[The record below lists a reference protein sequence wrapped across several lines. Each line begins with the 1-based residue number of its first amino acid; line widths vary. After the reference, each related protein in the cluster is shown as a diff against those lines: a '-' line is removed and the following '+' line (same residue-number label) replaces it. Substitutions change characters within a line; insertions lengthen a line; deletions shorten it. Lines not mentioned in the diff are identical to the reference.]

1 MGSTYFTNDE
11 YQRHNRRR
19 QEHLASLALPLVN
32 KTVLEVGAG
41 IGDHTSFFLDRQC
54 RVTVTDARDE
64 NLNCVRSRF
73 PSVESR
79 VIDLEKDTPSD
90 LLPHDIVYAYGVIY
104 HLSEP
109 GHTLARI
116 ADLTAEILLIET
128 CVSFGAHE
136 AVNPIFE
143 NTVDPTQAAHGIG
156 CRPTRLWLF
165 NALKRLLPYV
175 YVPLTQPWHEEFPTD
190 WLGEPPANGTGL
202 YRSIFVASRQP
213 LNNPLLADELIDKQF
228 RR

>member
-1 MGSTYFTNDE
+1 MGSTYFINDE

-19 QEHLASLALPLVN
+19 QEHLASLALPLAN

-54 RVTVTDARDE
+54 RVTVTDARAE
-64 NLNCVRSRF
+64 NLDYVKARF

-79 VIDLEKDTPSD
+79 AIDLERELPSD

-109 GHTLARI
+109 GHALARI
-116 ADLTAEILLIET
+116 ANLATELLLIET
-128 CVSFGAHE
+128 CVSFGVHE

-143 NTVDPTQAAHGIG
+143 DAVDPTQAAHGIG
-156 CRPTRLWLF
+156 CRPTRPWLF
-165 NALKRLLPYV
+165 NTLKRLLPHV
-175 YVPLTQPWHEEFPTD
+175 YIPLTQPWHEEFPTD
-190 WLGEPPANGTGL
+190 WLGEPPVNEAGL
-202 YRSIFVASRQP
+202 HRSVFVASRQP
-213 LNNPLLADELIDKQF
+213 LNNPLLADELIDRQF